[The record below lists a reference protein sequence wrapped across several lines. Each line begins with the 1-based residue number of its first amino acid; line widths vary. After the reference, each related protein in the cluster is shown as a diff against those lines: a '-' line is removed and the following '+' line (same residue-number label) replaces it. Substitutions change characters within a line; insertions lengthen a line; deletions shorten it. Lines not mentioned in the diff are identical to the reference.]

1 MLAASVPAALRP
13 QAEGIGEVAM
23 GLAAG
28 AGAPVAGVV
37 VAVGDIG
44 ALSLVGVVGGA
55 LVLTVLRREQEPH
68 RSADHLA
75 RS

>member
-28 AGAPVAGVV
+28 AGAPVAGVF

-44 ALSLVGVVGGA
+44 ALSLAQG
-55 LVLTVLRREQEPH
+55 LRRGA
-68 RSADHLA
+68 RADGA
-75 RS
+75 SP

>member
-28 AGAPVAGVV
+28 AGSPVAGVV
-37 VAVGDIG
+37 AAGDIG
-44 ALSLVGVVGGA
+44 ALSLAGVVGGA